1 MMSVKMEIRTR
12 LDVIFSKY
20 TPNAQLT
27 EFKEELVADLL
38 EAYQDFSKT
47 DRSHNEALDDAF
59 EQLGDI
65 DSLLKDLSE
74 PSTKEE
80 TDKESEP
87 KRPYVDISNKGVHIG
102 NLHINKKGV
111 TLGDD
116 IILDGKNNK
125 VQFGDWLHVDRDG
138 ARVGDKYYKFEDNVD
153 SDINDTFENK
163 DFKEPNW
170 AKSHH
175 QLTVPTSTKDF
186 VIDYSEASIHFYT
199 NDKIDLITIDE
210 YFSRD
215 NKRYFATIS
224 ENDDKIIV
232 NQGEHPML
240 FHVRTAVNIGI
251 PRSFTTGKIEVRNQ
265 AGSLYAQDLVTEK
278 FNVQINTG
286 SFKVKNMDTKTAD
299 WQLASGSI
307 KATHIKA
314 EQAKIHAQL
323 GAVNISDATIDY
335 AKVNADFGSVRIDN
349 LVGGGEFTINSGSLR
364 LRVDQLTNDLKL
376 NSNSG
381 TIRLTAPAD
390 QDFNFELATNS
401 GAVHLDRNDI
411 HYNKSFD
418 GYKSGFVGA
427 NPEFTID
434 AQAAMGSIKI
444 Y

>member
-1 MMSVKMEIRTR
+1 M
-12 LDVIFSKY
+12 
-20 TPNAQLT
+20 
-27 EFKEELVADLL
+27 
-38 EAYQDFSKT
+38 
-47 DRSHNEALDDAF
+47 
-59 EQLGDI
+59 
-65 DSLLKDLSE
+65 
-74 PSTKEE
+74 
-80 TDKESEP
+80 
-87 KRPYVDISNKGVHIG
+87 
-102 NLHINKKGV
+102 
-111 TLGDD
+111 
-116 IILDGKNNK
+116 
-125 VQFGDWLHVDRDG
+125 
-138 ARVGDKYYKFEDNVD
+138 
-153 SDINDTFENK
+153 
-163 DFKEPNW
+163 
-170 AKSHH
+170 
-175 QLTVPTSTKDF
+175 
-186 VIDYSEASIHFYT
+186 
-199 NDKIDLITIDE
+199 
-210 YFSRD
+210 
-215 NKRYFATIS
+215 S

-278 FNVQINTG
+278 FNVQINAG

-364 LRVDQLTNDLKL
+364 LRVDQLSNDLKL